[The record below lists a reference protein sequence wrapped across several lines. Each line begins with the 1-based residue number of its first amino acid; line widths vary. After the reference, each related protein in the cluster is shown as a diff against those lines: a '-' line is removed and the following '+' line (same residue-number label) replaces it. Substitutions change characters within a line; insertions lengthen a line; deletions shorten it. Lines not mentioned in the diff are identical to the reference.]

1 MGVPSARPASKF
13 RASTPRARPSARVP
27 TATGTLPHPAS
38 SIGGGGGREKRRRR
52 AGGGGPDRSVGS
64 FRGVGVNR
72 PNARAS
78 YRANAGGKRRA
89 RRANSAGSTRGFHS
103 TDRRARTAQ
112 RVEFSE
118 ARETWPR
125 PRLIRT
131 RGVMA
136 PSRAGPPRWQRYAA
150 RPVAITSETRR
161 ICATPARVPSPKSA
175 RLPTR
180 KKTPTNL
187 GKPSSPSQPRRARSP
202 PRD

>member
-38 SIGGGGGREKRRRR
+38 SIGGGGREKRRRR

-136 PSRAGPPRWQRYAA
+136 PSRAGPPRWQRCAA